1 MSRLRS
7 ILIAG
12 TCLQLIAAAIAPA
25 QEAPPSVTVL
35 RPDRV
40 FDGFAL
46 HEGWVV
52 VVEGDRITA
61 TGSTSEVRAPAGA
74 DIVDLAGT
82 TLLPGLIDAH
92 THLFLHPYDET
103 PWNDQVLKEP
113 RALRVARSVVH
124 AERTLRAGFTTI
136 RDLGTEGAGYAD
148 VGIQQAIDEG
158 IVLGPRLL
166 IASRAIVA
174 TGSYGPRG
182 FDPTF
187 DVPLGAEEASGLDD
201 VTRVTRSQIG
211 KGADWIK
218 VYADYRWG
226 PDRAT
231 RPTFTQ
237 AELDRIVEVATSS
250 GRPVV
255 AHASSPEGMRRAI
268 LAGVETIEHG
278 SNGTPEIFDLMADRA
293 VAVCPTLAAGEAI
306 ARYIGWDGDPANQ
319 PELLRAQRASFQA
332 ALDAGVTIC
341 NGSDAGVFAHGDNVR
356 ELELMV
362 AYGMPPIAALES
374 ATSVNARLL
383 HLDDRLGSIR
393 PGLLA
398 DLVAVTGNPGSDI
411 GALRDVV
418 FVMKGGAVVRR

>member
-1 MSRLRS
+1 MWRRRFN
-7 ILIAG
+7 LITG
-12 TCLQLIAAAIAPA
+12 TCLHLIAVSLAPA
-25 QEAPPSVTVL
+25 QQTPTSVTLL

-40 FDGFAL
+40 FDGFAI
-46 HEGWVV
+46 HEGWIVV
-52 VVEGDRITA
+52 VDGERIATA
-61 TGSTSEVRAPAGA
+61 GSASDINVPAGA
-74 DIVDLAGT
+74 KVVDLAGA

-103 PWNDQVLKEP
+103 PWTDQVLREP

-124 AERTLRAGFTTI
+124 AEQTLLAGFTTI

-148 VGIQQAIDEG
+148 AGIQQAINEE

-182 FDPTF
+182 FDPAF
-187 DVPLGAEEASGLDD
+187 NVPLGAEEASGLDA

-211 KGADWIK
+211 HGADWIK

-226 PDRAT
+226 PNGTT

-237 AELDRIVEVATSS
+237 AELDRIVEVATAS

-255 AHASSPEGMRRAI
+255 AHASSPEGMRRAV

-278 SNGTPEIFDLMADRA
+278 SNGTLQVFNLMADRG
-293 VAVCPTLAAGEAI
+293 VALCPTLAAGEAI
-306 ARYIGWDGDPANQ
+306 ARYMGWDGDPADQ
-319 PELLRAQRASFQA
+319 PELLRTQRASFEA
-332 ALDAGVTIC
+332 ALAAGVTMC

-362 AYGMPPIAALES
+362 EYGMRPVNALRA
-374 ATSVNARLL
+374 ATSVNASLL
-383 HLDDRLGSIR
+383 HLDDDLGSIR

-398 DLVAVTGNPGSDI
+398 DLVAVTGNPEEDI
-411 GALRDVV
+411 AALRDVI
-418 FVMKGGAVVRR
+418 FVMKGGSAIRH

>member
-1 MSRLRS
+1 MWRRRVNL
-7 ILIAG
+7 LAG
-12 TCLQLIAAAIAPA
+12 TGLQLIAVSIAPA
-25 QEAPPSVTVL
+25 QQAPASVTLL
-35 RPDRV
+35 RPDHV
-40 FDGFAL
+40 FDGSTIHA
-46 HEGWVV
+46 GWVV
-52 VVEGDRITA
+52 VVEGERISA
-61 TGSTSEVRAPAGA
+61 AGLESEIQAPAGA
-74 DIVDLAGT
+74 EAVDLPGT

-113 RALRVARSVVH
+113 RALRVARSVIH
-124 AERTLRAGFTTI
+124 AERTLLAGFTTI

-148 VGIQQAIDEG
+148 AGIQQAIDEK

-187 DVPLGAEEASGLDD
+187 NVPLGAEEASGLDA

-211 KGADWIK
+211 HGADWIK

-226 PDRAT
+226 PDGAT

-237 AELDRIVEVATSS
+237 AELDRIVEVATTS

-255 AHASSPEGMRRAI
+255 AHASSPEGMRRAV

-278 SNGTPEIFDLMADRA
+278 SNGTPQIFDLMADRG
-293 VAVCPTLAAGEAI
+293 VALCPTLAAGEAI
-306 ARYIGWDGDPANQ
+306 ARYSGWNGDPDDET
-319 PELLRAQRASFQA
+319 ELLRSQRASFEA
-332 ALDAGVTIC
+332 ALEAGVTIC

-362 AYGMPPIAALES
+362 AYGLPPTDALAA

-383 HLDDRLGSIR
+383 HLDDKVGSIR

-398 DLVAVTGNPGSDI
+398 DLVAVAGNPESDI
-411 GALRDVV
+411 AALRNVV